1 MNRTLFRNNSGLR
14 EFLCLAIV
22 ALSLLAGNLL
32 CDVSAKRFTKE
43 DIKVKFERVA
53 NKDSAEKRFS
63 YTATYRINNATPQ
76 DTILK
81 MDMIVEPNEDWQTQ
95 KVYES
100 VSNSRVASG
109 NGSVTKYF
117 SQTWVVSARPLKSG
131 NLKAPSVTITVP
143 DPEAPDSKGD
153 VSVLTYDFVN
163 YVMGLNEKPIEYARE
178 FPGKKELSE
187 RYSLVFAPD
196 KEIYSIGDTVTCRVK
211 LVVVPDKRLLLMN
224 TNSFFGKNKIKI
236 GGRKLVFVY
245 SDDSEAEVST
255 EKGEDCIIY
264 DCGHVSFVAD
274 RKGEYKIP
282 SYKGEVGVLV
292 KILNSDDDIYG
303 FYSIKEYTLKI
314 KSAPGRVR
322 VL

>member
-1 MNRTLFRNNSGLR
+1 M
-14 EFLCLAIV
+14 
-22 ALSLLAGNLL
+22 
-32 CDVSAKRFTKE
+32 
-43 DIKVKFERVA
+43 
-53 NKDSAEKRFS
+53 
-63 YTATYRINNATPQ
+63 
-76 DTILK
+76 
-81 MDMIVEPNEDWQTQ
+81 
-95 KVYES
+95 
-100 VSNSRVASG
+100 
-109 NGSVTKYF
+109 
-117 SQTWVVSARPLKSG
+117 
-131 NLKAPSVTITVP
+131 
-143 DPEAPDSKGD
+143 
-153 VSVLTYDFVN
+153 LTYDFVN

-211 LVVVPDKRLLLMN
+211 LVVVPDKRLMLMN

-236 GGRKLVFVY
+236 GGRELVFVY

-255 EKGEDCIIY
+255 ENGEDCIIY